1 MRDPFDPVI
10 RPARDDPDETAESA
24 RRQSRRSRP
33 RWAALLEEL
42 AVDRRAV
49 LAVALVVLLA
59 VGAAALIWVRSQS
72 SGPAYASDDA
82 SFVDPSTSASPLA
95 TNGLPPPSSAP
106 TKVVVDVS
114 GRVRHPGLVSLSSTA
129 RAADAIKAAGG
140 ALPHTDLTSIN
151 LAAHISDGEQ
161 IVVGGG
167 SSSASGTSGGSGS
180 GSGTAGSAVS
190 GAKVDINTASA
201 QELDALPGV
210 GPVMA
215 GRIVAYRQS
224 HGAFT
229 SVDQLQDVSGIGPAK
244 YKQLAPLVS
253 V

>member
-1 MRDPFDPVI
+1 MRDPFDPLI
-10 RPARDDPDETAESA
+10 RPALDDPDGSA
-24 RRQSRRSRP
+24 RRRSRRSRP
-33 RWAALLEEL
+33 RWSALLEEL
-42 AVDRRAV
+42 AVDRRAL
-49 LAVALVVLLA
+49 LAVALVVLVA
-59 VGAAALIWVRSQS
+59 VGAAGFIWVRSQS
-72 SGPAYASDDA
+72 SGAARASDDA
-82 SFVDPSTSASPLA
+82 SFIDPTASASPVA
-95 TNGLPPPSSAP
+95 TNGLPPPTSAP

-114 GRVRHPGLVSLSSTA
+114 GRVRHPGLVTLSSTA

-167 SSSASGTSGGSGS
+167 GSSSTSESSSGSGS
-180 GSGTAGSAVS
+180 LSGTAGSGVS
-190 GAKVDINTASA
+190 GAKVDLNTASA

-229 SVDQLQDVSGIGPAK
+229 SVDQLQDVSGIGPSK

>member
-10 RPARDDPDETAESA
+10 RPARDDPDESA
-24 RRQSRRSRP
+24 GRHSRRSRP
-33 RWAALLEEL
+33 RWVALLEEL

-49 LAVALVVLLA
+49 LAVALVVLVA
-59 VGAAALIWVRSQS
+59 VGVAIFIWVRSQS
-72 SGPAYASDDA
+72 SSPAYASDDA
-82 SFVDPSTSASPLA
+82 SFVDPSASASPLA
-95 TNGLPPPSSAP
+95 TNGLPPPTSAP

-114 GRVRHPGLVSLSSTA
+114 GRVRHPGIVTLSSNA

-140 ALPHTDLTSIN
+140 ALPHADLTSIN

-167 SSSASGTSGGSGS
+167 GASSSASGTSGGSGS
-180 GSGTAGSAVS
+180 GSGTAGSGVS
-190 GAKVDINTASA
+190 GAKLDINTASA

-215 GRIVAYRQS
+215 GRIVAYRQA

-229 SVDQLQDVSGIGPAK
+229 SVDQLQDVSGIGPSK